1 MENLQLILTSTFVSG
16 IVSVLVSYII
26 SIKLKKIDFKNEY
39 YKEILKKRLFA
50 YQYIESQLA
59 VLKTVVLD
67 ESDNKPYHMMF
78 SYSDVE
84 FFDFQKNMVMAISY
98 SLWIDDETTE
108 NLEKLNELFYN
119 LNIKT
124 AGKSNAQ
131 LIDLGKK
138 YYQHISDLRFQL
150 ENSTKRGLYNLHDV
164 GKAFKTKK
172 KNTKRNISELK

>member
-1 MENLQLILTSTFVSG
+1 MENIRLILTSTFVAG
-16 IVSVLVSYII
+16 IVSALVSYFI
-26 SIKLKKIDFKNEY
+26 SIKLKKLDFKNEY
-39 YKEILKKRLFA
+39 YKEILKKRLVA

-67 ESDNKPYHMMF
+67 KNDNKPYHMMF

-84 FFDFQKNMVMAISY
+84 FFDFQKNMIMAISF

-119 LNIKT
+119 LNLKT
-124 AGKSNAQ
+124 EGKSNFE
-131 LIDLGKK
+131 LTNLGKK

-150 ENSTKRGLYNLHDV
+150 ENSTKRGLYNLHDIE
-164 GKAFKTKK
+164 KAFKIKK
-172 KNTKRNISELK
+172 TNTKRNIRELN